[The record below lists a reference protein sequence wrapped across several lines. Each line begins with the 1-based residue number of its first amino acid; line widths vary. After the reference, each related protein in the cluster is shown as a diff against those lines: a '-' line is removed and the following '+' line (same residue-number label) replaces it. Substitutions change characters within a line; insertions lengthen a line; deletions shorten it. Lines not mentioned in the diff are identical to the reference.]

1 MLTFLACL
9 RQTVGSLGV
18 GTTARYLWCTFRPV
32 PREASRWPNGILSVG
47 PPHAPDLPPD
57 LTPHLEEET
66 RSGLPS
72 RSHTEGVSTPAR
84 QPRPWE
90 QAQFS
95 SII

>member
-18 GTTARYLWCTFRPV
+18 GTTARYLWSIFRPV
-32 PREASRWPNGILSVG
+32 PREASRWPSGILSVG
-47 PPHAPDLPPD
+47 R
-57 LTPHLEEET
+57 LTLQISLLTSPPHLEEET
-66 RSGLPS
+66 RNGLPS
-72 RSHTEGVSTPAR
+72 RSHTEGVLTPAR